1 MSNDNVKELRVTSF
15 DSLKK
20 VMFLAKQLLVPSE
33 TLNIISGTNSAG
45 TASGAAE
52 TLRRLGYIS
61 YDDIHTETIIEK
73 GSRRTRF
80 IITVRK
86 TKNFDTLY
94 KEHEENKKKLEEEAE
109 MEINQY
115 QMLYESCIAYGMRIF
130 LIADEEKKSTRTTI
144 P

>member
-1 MSNDNVKELRVTSF
+1 MASF

-20 VMFLAKQLLVPSE
+20 VIFLAKELLLPAE

-52 TLRRLGYIS
+52 TLRRLGYIT
-61 YDDIHTETIIEK
+61 YENIKTETIIEN

-86 TKNFDTLY
+86 TKDFKKLFDA
-94 KEHEENKKKLEEEAE
+94 HEENKKKMEEARNAE
-109 MEINQY
+109 N
-115 QMLYESCIAYGMRIF
+115 AG
-130 LIADEEKKSTRTTI
+130 K
-144 P
+144 